1 MKESLIS
8 TAEPIARDWWTLLFT
23 GLGIS
28 FLPHEYIG
36 GLFLALAGA
45 SIASHFD
52 KETDRRAFW
61 LVMLVAFFVS
71 HLAALAAQSYAP
83 SWSPQVV
90 MGVAGFASRYATRT
104 ALRVLGLVEK
114 RSDRIADRIVDKVLP
129 PGPPG
134 PAEPPPPPP
143 LEEEPPR

>member
-1 MKESLIS
+1 MKEAIVSQTES
-8 TAEPIARDWWTLLFT
+8 IARDWLTLLLT

-28 FLPHEYIG
+28 FLAHEYVG

-71 HLAALAAQSYAP
+71 HLAAIAAQSWRP
-83 SWSPQVV
+83 EWSPQVV
-90 MGVAGFASRYATRT
+90 MGIAGFASRYATRT
-104 ALRVLGLVEK
+104 ALRVLGLLEK
-114 RSDRIADRIVDKVLP
+114 RGDKIADGIVDRVFPNAPRP
-129 PGPPG
+129 PSND
-134 PAEPPPPPP
+134 
-143 LEEEPPR
+143 EEPPA